1 MKHSILSISILLIF
15 FAHTVESQLRPMT
28 VDDGLNMVQLR
39 GAKIA
44 PNGSNIVFTK
54 STLDWKKNK
63 RKSTHHHILPDG
75 SDEYKFLGGEND
87 SDIRFSPD
95 GKYISFKRS
104 VDKKSQIHFMRVHG
118 GEAQQLTKHENSVSN
133 YRWAPDSKSIYFTAN
148 EVLSKDAQK
157 EKKDGYD
164 HVLVDE
170 GPNGQRKAEWTH
182 LFHIALDSM
191 KEESLLKKDLRI
203 NQFEIRPN
211 GAQIAYTSRKE
222 NRRNQL
228 NQSEIF
234 LFNIA
239 DSTITQLT
247 DNAAPEGSIQWS
259 PDGKLIS
266 FMAADNQNWEL
277 KNSKLWLLDVTT
289 KKIRLASG
297 EFQGNIRGYYWS
309 KNGDRIYFNGL
320 HKTDTNIYDLNIQSG
335 LVRNLSNRV
344 GTWRIL
350 DMNKDRSICV
360 LSFSDF
366 DTPTDL
372 FYTELASF
380 NPVKLSNLNPTIEKD
395 LQLAEMEVVQWKSS
409 DGLDVEG
416 LAYLPAGFK
425 ADATDPFLL
434 HIHGGPAGVFTNS
447 FNYRYHVWAG
457 LGYVQLAPNVRGSS
471 GYSDDLL
478 RGNMNDI
485 GGGDY
490 EDLMS
495 GVDFLLDKKYMDPSK
510 LAVRGWSYGGIL
522 GGTTVTKTSRFKSA
536 SLGAMVSD
544 WTSEYGIGFN
554 YDVRLWYIGGTP
566 WENAEDYRDKSAL
579 THIKKVN
586 TPVLLMHGEKDFT
599 DTEAQSMMFFAALK
613 DQGKEVK
620 YIKFPRE
627 PHGFR
632 EPRHIRTRDIEEIKW
647 VQKYTIGKEWTPWER
662 EEDKK
667 KDKKEVDKT

>member
-1 MKHSILSISILLIF
+1 MNRSFLLLLVCVCLIVDI
-15 FAHTVESQLRPMT
+15 AESQKRPMT

-44 PNGSNIVFTK
+44 PNGSQVIFTK
-54 STLDWKKNK
+54 STLDWKENK
-63 RKSTHHHILPDG
+63 RKTTHHHIMPDG
-75 SDEYKFLGGEND
+75 SDEFRFLGGEND

-95 GKYISFKRS
+95 GKYVSFKRS
-104 VDKKSQIHFMRVHG
+104 ADKKSQIYFMRTQG
-118 GEAQQLTKHENSVSN
+118 GEAMQLTKHETSVSN
-133 YRWAPDSKSIYFTAN
+133 YRWAPDSKSIYFSAN
-148 EVLSKDAQK
+148 EILSKDAQK

-170 GPNGQRKAEWTH
+170 GPNGQRKSEWTH
-182 LFHIALDSM
+182 LFHITLDSM
-191 KEESLLKKDLRI
+191 KEKSTLKKNLRI
-203 NQFEIRPN
+203 SQFEIRPN
-211 GAQIAYTSRKE
+211 GAQIAFTSREE
-222 NRRNQL
+222 NRRNQS
-228 NQSEIF
+228 NQSEIY
-234 LFNIA
+234 LYNIA

-247 DNAAPEGSIQWS
+247 QNAAPESNMKWS

-266 FMAADNQNWEL
+266 FMAADKEHWEL
-277 KNSKLWLLDVTT
+277 KNSKIWLLDVAT
-289 KKIRLASG
+289 KKVSLASG
-297 EFQGNIRGYYWS
+297 DFQGNIRGYYWS
-309 KNGDRIYFNGL
+309 KNGDKIYFNGL
-320 HKTDTNIYDLNIQSG
+320 HKTDANIYVLNVQNNTIE
-335 LVRNLSNRV
+335 NLSNQT

-350 DMNKDRSICV
+350 DMDKDRSTCV

-366 DTPTDL
+366 DTPPDL
-372 FYTELASF
+372 FYTKLNAF
-380 NPVKLSNLNPTIEKD
+380 NPVKLTDLNPSIKKNLE
-395 LQLAEMEVVQWKSS
+395 LAKMDVIKWKSA
-409 DGLDVEG
+409 DGLEIEG
-416 LAYLPAGFK
+416 LVYIPAKFK

-478 RGNMNDI
+478 RGNMRDI

-490 EDLMS
+490 DDLMS
-495 GVDFLLDKKYMDPSK
+495 GVDFLLDKKYMDPNK

-522 GGTTVTKTSRFKSA
+522 GGTTVTRTDQFKAA

-566 WENAEDYRDKSAL
+566 WENPEGYRDKSAL
-579 THIKKVN
+579 THVKNVT
-586 TPVLLMHGEKDFT
+586 TPVLLMHGEKDYT

-613 DQGKEVK
+613 DQDKEVK

-627 PHGFR
+627 AHGFR

-647 VQKYTIGKEWTPWER
+647 IQKFTTGEKWIPWTR
-662 EEDKK
+662 AEDKK
-667 KDKKEVDKT
+667 KEKKEVDKT